1 MQKWEY
7 FVMPLGPNLGAK
19 EAREFLN
26 KQGDEGWEFID
37 TLPGKAGGAEMPL
50 IVFKRPKP

>member
-7 FVMPLGPNLGAK
+7 FVTPLGPNLGAK